1 MLQDY
6 NLFNQS
12 LSTIAGTKVLI
23 NTINAYSYNTVNED
37 EKFQKALKSSDV
49 LLPDG
54 ISVVWAMR
62 LLTGKKLK
70 KIAGEDLFFYEMN
83 RVNAIGGSCF
93 FLGSSESTLKLIKK
107 RIAKEYPAIRAH
119 FYSPPY
125 KAEFTHEDSRHMVEA
140 VNSIKPDVLF
150 VGMTAP
156 KQEKWVCE
164 YFRQLDVGHV
174 CCIGAVFDFY
184 AGTVKRAPN
193 WMINIGMEWFYRLI
207 KEPKRLWRRYLIG
220 NLKFIESVL
229 IEKLRPRIIKTD
241 IYVAEKKISW

>member
-12 LSTIAGTKVLI
+12 LSTIGGSKVLI
-23 NTINAYSYNTVNED
+23 TTINAYSYNTVNED
-37 EKFQKALKSSDV
+37 EKFQKALKSSDI

-62 LLTGKKLK
+62 LLTGKKIK
-70 KIAGEDLFFYEMN
+70 KIAGEDLFIYEME
-83 RVNAIGGSCF
+83 RVNAMGGSCF
-93 FLGSSESTLKLIKK
+93 FLGSSNTTLQLIKK
-107 RIAKEYPAIRAH
+107 RISKEYPKIKAH
-119 FYSPPY
+119 FHSPPY
-125 KAEFTHEDSRHMVEA
+125 KPEFTTEDSRIMVEA
-140 VNSIKPDVLF
+140 INTVKPDVLF

-156 KQEKWVCE
+156 KQEKWACE
-164 YFRQLDVGHV
+164 HFNQLEVGHT

-193 WMINIGMEWFYRLI
+193 WMIRIGMEWFYRLI

-220 NLKFIESVL
+220 NAKFVESVL
-229 IEKLRPRIIKTD
+229 MEKLRF
-241 IYVAEKKISW
+241 

>member
-6 NLFNQS
+6 KLFNQS
-12 LSTIAGTKVLI
+12 LSAIVGAKVLI
-23 NTINAYSYNTVNED
+23 TTINAYSFNKVNED
-37 EKFQKALKSSDV
+37 EKFKEALQSSDV

-54 ISVVWAMR
+54 ISVVWATR

-70 KIAGEDLFFYEMN
+70 KIAGEDLFFYEME
-83 RVNAIGGSCF
+83 RVNAMGGTCF
-93 FLGSSESTLKLIKK
+93 FLGSSNSTLQLIKK
-107 RIAKEYPAIRAH
+107 RIAREYPGVKPY

-125 KAEFTHEDSRHMVEA
+125 KPEFTPEDSRTMVEA
-140 VNSIKPDVLF
+140 VNAVKPDVLF

-164 YFRQLDVGHV
+164 HFNQLEVGHA

-193 WMINIGMEWFYRLI
+193 WMIHIGMEWFYRLI
-207 KEPKRLWRRYLIG
+207 REPKRLWRRYLIG
-220 NLKFIESVL
+220 NAKFIESVL
-229 IEKLRPRIIKTD
+229 IEKLLYRNNNINLMHK
-241 IYVAEKKISW
+241 